1 MEIENL
7 VYAKLFSNVEA
18 KIDDVERVLSFR
30 LNSEDSKVLIY
41 GNGEL
46 NEWKI
51 ELIGNSNFALDSE
64 RSDQNL
70 LTGCLTIYDMKLKDI
85 QINITDP
92 FCEDGV
98 NIINSN
104 GTVETI
110 SIENAPS
117 DGIDIDFSKLE
128 INNVVVLNSMND
140 CVDLSGGTYN
150 IVSVDLE
157 NCNDKGVPSEKN
169 QKLLSKIQQ

>member
-1 MEIENL
+1 MSDCKIENFNNQNNDIFELDYFSNENSSFLFGTSRTSFFDLSDNKQNMSDTLEIENL

-46 NEWKI
+46 NDWKI
-51 ELIGNSNFALDSE
+51 ELIGNLNFALDSE

-70 LTGCLTIYDMKLKDI
+70 LTGCLTIYDMKKDI

-92 FCEDGV
+92 FCK
-98 NIINSN
+98 
-104 GTVETI
+104 TV
-110 SIENAPS
+110 
-117 DGIDIDFSKLE
+117 
-128 INNVVVLNSMND
+128 
-140 CVDLSGGTYN
+140 
-150 IVSVDLE
+150 
-157 NCNDKGVPSEKN
+157 
-169 QKLLSKIQQ
+169 